1 MLFLAFSMGPDR
13 YLIDVHKIEEVLPYI
28 DVKVLPGAPT
38 GVVGLVSYNGIP
50 IPLIDVTLLALG
62 RPSERLLSTRIVVTR
77 YPADDGERRLLGLIA
92 ERVTDTIERDP
103 ADFAPF
109 GLEPGTPPY
118 LGPVA
123 SDGSEII
130 QWVKVEALLS
140 EEIRTALL
148 RQAAIG
154 DQ

>member
-1 MLFLAFSMGPDR
+1 MLFLAFSMGTDR
-13 YLIDVHKIEEVLPYI
+13 YLIDVHQIEEVLPYI
-28 DVKVLPGAPT
+28 DVKALPGAPT
-38 GVVGLVSYNGIP
+38 GVVGLVNYNGTP

-62 RPSERLLSTRIVVTR
+62 RPSEPLLSTRIVVTR
-77 YPADDGERRLLGLIA
+77 HPTQDGEQRLLGLIA
-92 ERVTDTIERDP
+92 ERVTDTLERDP

-123 SDGSEII
+123 SDGPEII
-130 QWVKVEALLS
+130 QWVKAEALLS

-148 RQAAIG
+148 RQAEMG
-154 DQ
+154 G

>member
-1 MLFLAFSMGPDR
+1 MLFLAFSMGTDR
-13 YLIDVHKIEEVLPYI
+13 YLLDAHQIEEVLPYI
-28 DVKVLPGAPT
+28 EVKVLPGAPA
-38 GVVGLVSYNGIP
+38 GVVGLVSYDGIP

-62 RPSERLLSTRIVVTR
+62 RPSAPRLSTRIVVTR
-77 YPADDGERRLLGLIA
+77 YPSQGGEPRLLGLIA

-118 LGPVA
+118 LGPVT
-123 SDGSEII
+123 SDGAEII
-130 QWVKVEALLS
+130 QWVKAEALLS

-148 RQAAIG
+148 RQAEMG
-154 DQ
+154 G

>member
-1 MLFLAFSMGPDR
+1 MGPDR

-28 DVKVLPGAPT
+28 DVKVLPGAPN

-103 ADFAPF
+103 SDFAPF

-123 SDGSEII
+123 SDGLEII